1 MFALVILFLSFKP
14 QVVSHLFY
22 SDEEFKQF
30 LDDNFPRWNSD
41 MITPGFEFDMDPLR
55 QVEGPLPPEARNL
68 SQDDLQMTGYF
79 DRRNKRGK
87 LVKYSL
93 KDWISSAYS
102 QKGL

>member
-1 MFALVILFLSFKP
+1 MFALVILFLSKP
-14 QVVSHLFY
+14 QVVSHMLY
-22 SDEEFKQF
+22 SDEEFKRF
-30 LDDNFPRWNSD
+30 LDDNFPRWNSE
-41 MITPGFEFDMDPLR
+41 MITLGFEFDMDQLR
-55 QVEGPLPPEARNL
+55 QVEGPLPPEARTL

-79 DRRNKRGK
+79 ERRNKRGK

>member
-55 QVEGPLPPEARNL
+55 QVEGPLPPEARTL

-79 DRRNKRGK
+79 ERRNKRGK